1 MSEAE
6 PASEPQNGCKETDT
20 TVKVINISYYQNTR
34 QNPIDLCLLSF
45 SQQPATAAYPKSGN
59 LLYILTHT
67 IPKKNKQGTSFSYI
81 LCEGFGIPQEN
92 REASCKPACY
102 VQLPLRCSEE
112 NNVVAFRWYLEWTR
126 GPAITS
132 KPFLAL
138 PHYTN
143 TASSHEVR
151 TP

>member
-6 PASEPQNGCKETDT
+6 PTSEPQNGCNEKDT
-20 TVKVINISYYQNTR
+20 MIKVKKISHYKNTR
-34 QNPIDLCLLSF
+34 HNPIDLCSLSF
-45 SQQPATAAYPKSGN
+45 SQQPATGAYPKTGT
-59 LLYILTHT
+59 LLHILTHYSEE
-67 IPKKNKQGTSFSYI
+67 NKQETSFSYI

-102 VQLPLRCSEE
+102 IQLPLRCSEE

-126 GPAITS
+126 GSAITS

>member
-1 MSEAE
+1 MSEAV
-6 PASEPQNGCKETDT
+6 PAFEPQNGCNKTVT
-20 TVKVINISYYQNTR
+20 TIKVKKNMSHYQNTR
-34 QNPIDLCLLSF
+34 QNPTDLRLLSF
-45 SQQPATAAYPKSGN
+45 SQQLANAGYPKPGN
-59 LLYILTHT
+59 LLYIPTHCSE
-67 IPKKNKQGTSFSYI
+67 KSKQETSFSYI

-102 VQLPLRCSEE
+102 VQLPLRCSEQ
-112 NNVVAFRWYLEWTR
+112 NNVVVFRWYLEWTR
-126 GPAITS
+126 GLAITS

>member
-1 MSEAE
+1 MSEAG
-6 PASEPQNGCKETDT
+6 PASEPQNGCNETDT
-20 TVKVINISYYQNTR
+20 ILKVKKSHYKSTR
-34 QNPIDLCLLSF
+34 HYPIDLRSLSF
-45 SQQPATAAYPKSGN
+45 SQQPATGAYPKPGN
-59 LLYILTHT
+59 LLHILTHFSE
-67 IPKKNKQGTSFSYI
+67 KNKHGTSFSCI

-92 REASCKPACY
+92 REASCKPECY

-112 NNVVAFRWYLEWTR
+112 NNVVPFRWYLEWTR
-126 GPAITS
+126 DSAITS